1 VELVLSAGTY
11 NHHLHLFSSPLIS
24 FYFFP
29 RYALIPQPDQPPST
43 DRNSGPDSGGG
54 GSRSPPPT
62 SPNGSSRQQ
71 PSSSGA
77 NRNSGG
83 TGGNTSRGGGGG
95 AGFFQGIINGLSGI
109 AHHGHQST
117 HTRQHS
123 SSATASETIS
133 PTSDSYSR
141 TTPRRSNSDPACHS
155 PQSSSSNSNLGS
167 VPNRT
172 WNNAGTN
179 NGNRRNLPG
188 GWADELD

>member
-11 NHHLHLFSSPLIS
+11 NYHLHLFSSPLIS

-62 SPNGSSRQQ
+62 NPNGGSRQQ

-77 NRNSGG
+77 NRNSGS
-83 TGGNTSRGGGGG
+83 NTSRGSGGGGG

-109 AHHGHQST
+109 AHHPT

-123 SSATASETIS
+123 SSATASETI
-133 PTSDSYSR
+133 PLTSDSYSR

-155 PQSSSSNSNLGS
+155 PPSSSSNSNLGS

-172 WNNAGTN
+172 WNNTGTN